1 MHTRTHSPSQAW
13 SNAENVAHSIFESN
27 AEDVCRNSNF
37 SLKKM
42 HSHEPLIG
50 VPSFCIDQMVKP
62 DNTWGIPIKSCQKK
76 TDKRISSRTFIFL
89 GCTKI

>member
-1 MHTRTHSPSQAW
+1 MEYKIHNDVYWNVGIQANLMHTRTHSPSQAW

-42 HSHEPLIG
+42 HSYEPLIG

-62 DNTWGIPIKSCQKK
+62 DNT
-76 TDKRISSRTFIFL
+76 
-89 GCTKI
+89 